1 MLRQCP
7 LDNNLEDIYP
17 ESIILAQDKNMPQ
30 GSHVVHLSDD
40 NFEQEV
46 MKSDKP
52 VLVDFWA
59 PWCAPCRAIAPIIE
73 ELATKYD
80 GQVKIGKLNVDDE
93 ANTAGS
99 MGIRSLPT
107 MLLFKNGQVVEQVV
121 GAVAKEKI
129 EAIIKSHL

>member
-1 MLRQCP
+1 M
-7 LDNNLEDIYP
+7 
-17 ESIILAQDKNMPQ
+17 AQKT
-30 GSHVVHLSDD
+30 HAVHLTDD

-46 MKSDKP
+46 MKHDKP

-73 ELATKYD
+73 ELAAKYQA
-80 GQVKIGKLNVDDE
+80 QVKIGKLNVDDE
-93 ANTAGS
+93 PNSAGS

-107 MLLFKNGQVVEQVV
+107 MLLFKNGQVVEHIV

>member
-1 MLRQCP
+1 M
-7 LDNNLEDIYP
+7 
-17 ESIILAQDKNMPQ
+17 AT
-30 GSHVVHLSDD
+30 GSHVVHLTDD
-40 NFEQEV
+40 NFETEV
-46 MKSDKP
+46 MKHEKP

-73 ELATKYD
+73 ELAQKYES
-80 GQVKIGKLNVDDE
+80 QVKIGKLNVDDE
-93 ANTAGS
+93 PNSAGS

-107 MLLFKNGQVVEQVV
+107 MLLFKNGQVVEQIV